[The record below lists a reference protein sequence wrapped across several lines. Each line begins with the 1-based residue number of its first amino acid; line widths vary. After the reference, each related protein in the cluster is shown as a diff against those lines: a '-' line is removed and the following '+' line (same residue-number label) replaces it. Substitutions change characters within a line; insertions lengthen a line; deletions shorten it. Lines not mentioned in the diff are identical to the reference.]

1 MSATLDKDDYR
12 LLATLS
18 AGSSGRLRLLLH
30 ANGCA
35 NWSVCPECK
44 TDDFNHAHGCSLY
57 RPHVDAQDAGIRNAI
72 RCSLAGLETQLSLQ
86 MIDAVLEH
94 MSQTLAEDLME
105 QGFVYCE
112 QDHR

>member
-18 AGSSGRLRLLLH
+18 AGSRGRLLLMLN
-30 ANGCA
+30 ANGCSS
-35 NWSVCPECK
+35 WSVCPEC
-44 TDDFNHAHGCSLY
+44 TVENFNHAHGCSLY
-57 RPHVDAQDAGIRNAI
+57 RPHVEAQDLGIRNAI
-72 RCSLAGLETQLSLQ
+72 RCSLAGLETQLTAAQ
-86 MIDAVLEH
+86 IDVVLEH
-94 MSQTLAEDLME
+94 LCQTLAEDLME